1 MTTSES
7 KKPIFWQ
14 NESIRIDSYNELNWK
29 SLVTGL
35 CWRQNVRYLTP
46 TYIGTPACPPG
57 HPKDCLIA
65 RELD

>member
-7 KKPIFWQ
+7 S
-14 NESIRIDSYNELNWK
+14 ESIRIDSHNESIRIVNRK

-35 CWRQNVRYLTP
+35 CWRQNVRYLTS
-46 TYIGTPACPPG
+46 TYIGTPAPPG
-57 HPKDCLIA
+57 HAKDCLIA